1 MNLFDGSDSEN
12 DDISKIEIN
21 QEYARRFEHNKRR
34 EDLHRF
40 EELKKKGVIDSPS
53 HSGDDESESE
63 SSDDDDL
70 KNYNPKSDKDFFDVI
85 IKVKN
90 KDPIIKEKD
99 VKFFESDDSSK
110 DESGD
115 EKSESKEKKKERKAK
130 YLKDVV
136 AEHLIEEGADFGG
149 EEEETNRKVKGISK
163 SSKGRKDM
171 SLNREETDFVNK
183 DGKKTYGDEQE
194 DLIREFREAEKEALG
209 DGEEGDFLILK
220 EKAGEDKE
228 DSVDTEL
235 EKKLDEYF
243 GGDAES
249 NENSRFLRNYFRNK
263 MWLDNKGENLN
274 IEEEDL
280 QELSEDEME
289 IDMQEEYEHRFQENP
304 GDRVLGHARKVEG
317 SVRKKTNTRKEQR
330 KSKEERMA
338 IAQKERE
345 EELKH
350 LKNVK
355 KQEIQEKVKK
365 IMKTAGIDDD
375 DIIPLSAA
383 ELEEEFDPEEYDRM
397 MKKAFDEKYYN
408 AEDADPEFC
417 SDDEDM
423 EKPDFEKED
432 ELLGLPK
439 GWDESGSDGG
449 FLAAREKALKEKI
462 ENTSDD
468 DDLMEEENEK
478 EKIPEEGS
486 SRKRKRKV
494 ALLEKARQA
503 MMDEYYKLDFEDTI
517 GDLKTRF
524 KYTKTKPSKFGI
536 GAPEILLMDDK
547 ELNQY
552 ISLKKLAPYQ
562 EEEWK
567 LSKKKRYE
575 LKMRAKEILRAASMD
590 RKKNKKSKVD
600 SSKSTKDDSSKLT
613 SSNNVVEDEKA
624 NKANLDKKKKKSKID
639 SSKLTSSNNVVEDE
653 KSNKA
658 SLDKKK
664 NNKTKVDSG
673 ELTSSND
680 VVEDENANTNG
691 SKSRKARRKENMA
704 KLKLSEA
711 RLKAYGKQ

>member
-63 SSDDDDL
+63 SSDDEIL

-439 GWDESGSDGG
+439 GWDDESGSDGG

-468 DDLMEEENEK
+468 DDDLMEEENEK
-478 EKIPEEGS
+478 EEIPEEGS

-536 GAPEILLMDDK
+536 SAPEILLMDDK

-613 SSNNVVEDEKA
+613 SSNNVVEDEK
-624 NKANLDKKKKKSKID
+624 
-639 SSKLTSSNNVVEDE
+639 
-653 KSNKA
+653 SNKA

-664 NNKTKVDSG
+664 NKKTKVDSG

-680 VVEDENANTNG
+680 VVEDENANKNE

>member
-1 MNLFDGSDSEN
+1 MRMNLFDGSDSEN

-34 EDLHRF
+34 EDLHRY
-40 EELKKKGVIDSPS
+40 EEYKKKGVIDSPS

-63 SSDDDDL
+63 SSDDEIL

-468 DDLMEEENEK
+468 DDDDLMEEENEK
-478 EKIPEEGS
+478 EEIPEEGS

-536 GAPEILLMDDK
+536 SAPEILLMDDK

-613 SSNNVVEDEKA
+613 SSNNVVEDEK
-624 NKANLDKKKKKSKID
+624 
-639 SSKLTSSNNVVEDE
+639 
-653 KSNKA
+653 SNKA

-664 NNKTKVDSG
+664 NKKTKVDSG

-680 VVEDENANTNG
+680 VVEDENANKNE

>member
-1 MNLFDGSDSEN
+1 MAMNLFDGSDSEK

-53 HSGDDESESE
+53 HSGDDESES
-63 SSDDDDL
+63 SDDDDL
-70 KNYNPKSDKDFFDVI
+70 KNYNPKSDKVFFDVLN
-85 IKVKN
+85 KVKK

-99 VKFFESDDSSK
+99 VKFFESDDSSE

-115 EKSESKEKKKERKAK
+115 EKSKSKDKKGKKAK

-136 AEHLIEEGADFGG
+136 AEHLLEEGADFGG
-149 EEEETNRKVKGISK
+149 EEEETNGKVKGK
-163 SSKGRKDM
+163 KAKY
-171 SLNREETDFVNK
+171 LNREETGFVNK

-194 DLIREFREAEKEALG
+194 ELIRAFREAEKEALG
-209 DGEEGDFLILK
+209 DEEEGDFLVLK

-243 GGDAES
+243 SGDAES

-263 MWLDNKGENLN
+263 MWLDNKGENSN
-274 IEEEDL
+274 VGEEDL
-280 QELSEDEME
+280 QEISEDEME
-289 IDMQEEYEHRFQENP
+289 IERQEEYEHRFQENP

-417 SDDEDM
+417 SDDEEM

-468 DDLMEEENEK
+468 DEDLMEEENEI
-478 EKIPEEGS
+478 EEIPEEGS

-503 MMDEYYKLDFEDTI
+503 MMDERRN
-517 GDLKTRF
+517 G
-524 KYTKTKPSKFGI
+524 
-536 GAPEILLMDDK
+536 
-547 ELNQY
+547 
-552 ISLKKLAPYQ
+552 SL
-562 EEEWK
+562 
-567 LSKKKRYE
+567 
-575 LKMRAKEILRAASMD
+575 
-590 RKKNKKSKVD
+590 
-600 SSKSTKDDSSKLT
+600 
-613 SSNNVVEDEKA
+613 A
-624 NKANLDKKKKKSKID
+624 NK
-639 SSKLTSSNNVVEDE
+639 
-653 KSNKA
+653 
-658 SLDKKK
+658 
-664 NNKTKVDSG
+664 
-673 ELTSSND
+673 ND
-680 VVEDENANTNG
+680 IC
-691 SKSRKARRKENMA
+691 
-704 KLKLSEA
+704 
-711 RLKAYGKQ
+711 

>member
-1 MNLFDGSDSEN
+1 MPMNLFDGSDSEN

-40 EELKKKGVIDSPS
+40 EELKKKGVIDSPL

-289 IDMQEEYEHRFQENP
+289 IDMQEEYELRFQGNP

-439 GWDESGSDGG
+439 GWDDESGSDGG

-468 DDLMEEENEK
+468 DDDLMEEENEK
-478 EKIPEEGS
+478 EEIPEEGS

-536 GAPEILLMDDK
+536 SAPEILLMDDK

-613 SSNNVVEDEKA
+613 SSNNVVEDEK
-624 NKANLDKKKKKSKID
+624 
-639 SSKLTSSNNVVEDE
+639 
-653 KSNKA
+653 SNKA

-664 NNKTKVDSG
+664 NKKTKVDSG

-680 VVEDENANTNG
+680 VVEDENANKNE

>member
-1 MNLFDGSDSEN
+1 MRMNLFDGSDSEN

-63 SSDDDDL
+63 SSDDEIL

-468 DDLMEEENEK
+468 DDDLMEEENEK
-478 EKIPEEGS
+478 EEIPEEGS

-536 GAPEILLMDDK
+536 SAPEILLMDDK

-613 SSNNVVEDEKA
+613 SSNNVVEDEK
-624 NKANLDKKKKKSKID
+624 
-639 SSKLTSSNNVVEDE
+639 
-653 KSNKA
+653 SNKA

-664 NNKTKVDSG
+664 NKKTKVDSG
-673 ELTSSND
+673 DYRRQDLKHMENNEILCKATTKSSQ
-680 VVEDENANTNG
+680 AFPY
-691 SKSRKARRKENMA
+691 SF
-704 KLKLSEA
+704 
-711 RLKAYGKQ
+711 

>member
-1 MNLFDGSDSEN
+1 MAMNLFDGSDSEN

-21 QEYARRFEHNKRR
+21 QEYARRFEHNKKR
-34 EDLHRF
+34 EELHRF

-63 SSDDDDL
+63 SSDDDL
-70 KNYNPKSDKDFFDVI
+70 KNYNPKSDKVFFDVLN
-85 IKVKN
+85 KVKK

-99 VKFFESDDSSK
+99 VKFFESDDSSE

-115 EKSESKEKKKERKAK
+115 EKSKSKDKKKRKAK

-149 EEEETNRKVKGISK
+149 EEEETNGKLKGK
-163 SSKGRKDM
+163 KAM
-171 SLNREETDFVNK
+171 SLNWEETGFVNN
-183 DGKKTYGDEQE
+183 GKKTYGDEQE
-194 DLIREFREAEKEALG
+194 ELLREFREAEKEALG
-209 DGEEGDFLILK
+209 DGEEGDFLILN

-228 DSVDTEL
+228 DSVDPEL

-243 GGDAES
+243 SGDAES

-274 IEEEDL
+274 VGEEDL
-280 QELSEDEME
+280 EEISEDEME
-289 IDMQEEYEHRFQENP
+289 IERQEEYEHRFQENP

-330 KSKEERMA
+330 NSKEERMA

-365 IMKTAGIDDD
+365 IMKTAGIDDE

-408 AEDADPEFC
+408 AEDANPEFC
-417 SDDEDM
+417 SEDEDM

-439 GWDESGSDGG
+439 GWDEPGSDGG

-468 DDLMEEENEK
+468 DLMEEENE
-478 EKIPEEGS
+478 EEEIPEEGS

-567 LSKKKRYE
+567 LSKQKRYM

-600 SSKSTKDDSSKLT
+600 SSKSTKDGSSKLT
-613 SSNNVVEDEKA
+613 SSNNVVEDEKE
-624 NKANLDKKKKKSKID
+624 NTANL
-639 SSKLTSSNNVVEDE
+639 V
-653 KSNKA
+653 
-658 SLDKKK
+658 KKK
-664 NNKTKVDSG
+664 NKKKNKKTEVDSG
-673 ELTSSND
+673 ELTSSD
-680 VVEDENANTNG
+680 RVVEDENTEG
-691 SKSRKARRKENMA
+691 SKSRKARRKEKMA
-704 KLKLSEA
+704 PLKLSEA
-711 RLKAYGKQ
+711 RLKAYGKQT

>member
-1 MNLFDGSDSEN
+1 MAMNLFDGSDSEN

-21 QEYARRFEHNKRR
+21 QEYARRFEHNKKR
-34 EDLHRF
+34 EELHRF

-63 SSDDDDL
+63 SSDDDL
-70 KNYNPKSDKDFFDVI
+70 KNYNPKSDKVFFDVLN
-85 IKVKN
+85 KVKK

-99 VKFFESDDSSK
+99 VKFFESDDSSE

-115 EKSESKEKKKERKAK
+115 EKSKSKDKKKRKAK

-149 EEEETNRKVKGISK
+149 EEEETNGKLKGK
-163 SSKGRKDM
+163 KAM
-171 SLNREETDFVNK
+171 SLNWEETGFVNN
-183 DGKKTYGDEQE
+183 GKKTYGDEQE
-194 DLIREFREAEKEALG
+194 ELLREFREAEKEALG
-209 DGEEGDFLILK
+209 DGEEGDFLILN

-228 DSVDTEL
+228 DSVDPEL

-243 GGDAES
+243 SGDAES

-274 IEEEDL
+274 VGEEDL
-280 QELSEDEME
+280 EEISEDEME
-289 IDMQEEYEHRFQENP
+289 IERQEEYEHRFQENP

-330 KSKEERMA
+330 NSKEERMA

-365 IMKTAGIDDD
+365 IMKTAGIDDE

-408 AEDADPEFC
+408 AEDANPEFC
-417 SDDEDM
+417 SEDEDM

-439 GWDESGSDGG
+439 GWDEPGSDGG

-468 DDLMEEENEK
+468 DLMEEENE
-478 EKIPEEGS
+478 EEEIPEEGS

-567 LSKKKRYE
+567 LSKQKRYM

-600 SSKSTKDDSSKLT
+600 SSKSTKDGSSKLT
-613 SSNNVVEDEKA
+613 SSNNVVEDEKE
-624 NKANLDKKKKKSKID
+624 NTANLVKKKKKSKI
-639 SSKLTSSNNVVEDE
+639 SSKLTLSNNVVEDE
-653 KSNKA
+653 KSNTA

-664 NNKTKVDSG
+664 NKKTEVDSG
-673 ELTSSND
+673 ELTSSD
-680 VVEDENANTNG
+680 RVVEDENTEG
-691 SKSRKARRKENMA
+691 SKSRKARRKEKMA
-704 KLKLSEA
+704 PLKLSEA
-711 RLKAYGKQ
+711 RLKAYGKQT

>member
-1 MNLFDGSDSEN
+1 MAMNLFDGSDSEN

-21 QEYARRFEHNKRR
+21 QEYARRFEHNKKR
-34 EDLHRF
+34 EELHRF

-63 SSDDDDL
+63 SSDDDL
-70 KNYNPKSDKDFFDVI
+70 KNYNPKSDKVFFDVLN
-85 IKVKN
+85 KVKK

-99 VKFFESDDSSK
+99 VKFFESDDSSE

-115 EKSESKEKKKERKAK
+115 EKSKSKDKKKRKAK

-149 EEEETNRKVKGISK
+149 EEEETNGKLKGK
-163 SSKGRKDM
+163 KAM
-171 SLNREETDFVNK
+171 SLNWEETGFVNN
-183 DGKKTYGDEQE
+183 GKKTYGDEQE
-194 DLIREFREAEKEALG
+194 ELLREFREAEKEALG
-209 DGEEGDFLILK
+209 DGEEGDFLILN

-228 DSVDTEL
+228 DSVDPEL

-243 GGDAES
+243 SGDAES

-274 IEEEDL
+274 VGEEDL
-280 QELSEDEME
+280 EEISEDEME
-289 IDMQEEYEHRFQENP
+289 IERQEEYEHRFQENP

-317 SVRKKTNTRKEQR
+317 SVRKNTNTRKEQR

-365 IMKTAGIDDD
+365 IMKTAGIDDE

-408 AEDADPEFC
+408 AEDANPEFC
-417 SDDEDM
+417 SEDEDM

-439 GWDESGSDGG
+439 GWDEPGSDGG

-468 DDLMEEENEK
+468 DLMEEENE
-478 EKIPEEGS
+478 EEEIPEEGS

-567 LSKKKRYE
+567 LSKQKRYM

-600 SSKSTKDDSSKLT
+600 SSKSTKDGSSKLT
-613 SSNNVVEDEKA
+613 SSNNVVEDEKE
-624 NKANLDKKKKKSKID
+624 NTANLVKKKKKSKI
-639 SSKLTSSNNVVEDE
+639 SSKLTLSNNVVEDE
-653 KSNKA
+653 KSNTA

-664 NNKTKVDSG
+664 NKKKNKKTEVDSG
-673 ELTSSND
+673 ELTSSD
-680 VVEDENANTNG
+680 RVVEDENTEG
-691 SKSRKARRKENMA
+691 SKSRKARRKEKMA
-704 KLKLSEA
+704 PLKLSEA
-711 RLKAYGKQ
+711 RLKAYGKQT